1 MSLIR
6 EAEDKSIK
14 GRGRL
19 VLLDSVSPRM
29 LGGLAD
35 RVIVSMTRIS
45 NQDFLKRY
53 EDAVK
58 SNYRIFNLL
67 GKRESVVAVRLL
79 GGING
84 LPDRIDAP
92 ASEMRFLISSSE
104 AYFID
109 VDAYDDEP
117 LAIYR
122 LMVEE

>member
-29 LGGLAD
+29 LGLAD

-79 GGING
+79 GING

>member
-6 EAEDKSIK
+6 EAEDKSMK

-19 VLLDSVSPRM
+19 VLLDSISPRM
-29 LGGLAD
+29 LGLAD
-35 RVIVSMTRIS
+35 RVMVSMTRIS
-45 NQDFLKRY
+45 NQDFLRRY

-67 GKRESVVAVRLL
+67 GKRETVVAVRLL
-79 GGING
+79 GIHG

-122 LMVEE
+122 LMVQE